1 LGACRRSENG
11 CTGKIWKNLDGDDY
25 PECKDVTIEANGLL
39 FSGEHQLEV
48 RLAAVEAVA

>member
-1 LGACRRSENG
+1 MDGVDSIETL
-11 CTGKIWKNLDGDDY
+11 TINLDGDDY